1 MEKYVWEVK
10 YKIIAHQKCWGHTV
24 DTTWPKYIYA
34 SEQWIEKLA
43 RDNYVLCTTYEEF
56 IKAVDENKFPHCY
69 VGETLF
75 RKIPYV
81 GLIDRI
87 NGDIKFREKLFIQA
101 ECVFT
106 AKKCNGTIKEYA
118 NDLSADDFI
127 EYCMDKGII
136 IKETWLE

>member
-10 YKIIAHQKCWGHTV
+10 YKIVMHQKCWGTTI
-24 DTTWPKYIYA
+24 DTTWPTYIYA
-34 SEQWIEKLA
+34 SEQWVEKLT
-43 RDNYVLCTTYEEF
+43 RDNYTKCETYEEF
-56 IKAVDENKFPHCY
+56 IKAVDENKFPHCF

-75 RKIPYV
+75 KKRPYV

-87 NGDIKFREKLFIQA
+87 NGDIKFKEKLFISA
-101 ECVFT
+101 ECIFT

-127 EYCMDKGII
+127 EYCMDKGIT